1 MKIFKI
7 FINVCIDI
15 NAIKFSG
22 NNFIEIIQKLYNK
35 IFDNFKLCKKMMKFF
50 SIRYF
55 SVYFH
60 FLINK
65 HYKTEIFE

>member
-35 IFDNFKLCKKMMKFF
+35 IFDNFKLCKKHDEILFDSVLFGPF
-50 SIRYF
+50 S
-55 SVYFH
+55 
-60 FLINK
+60 FLNK
-65 HYKTEIFE
+65 

>member
-7 FINVCIDI
+7 YINVCIDI

-35 IFDNFKLCKKMMKFF
+35 IFNNFKLCKKNDEILFDSVLFGPF
-50 SIRYF
+50 S
-55 SVYFH
+55 
-60 FLINK
+60 FLNK
-65 HYKTEIFE
+65 